1 MIMTLIH
8 TLCYLFWLVIL
19 AASAVIAVSIASIV
33 VKILFFDPKR
43 SQSQEN
49 NTQDR
54 R

>member
-33 VKILFFDPKR
+33 VKIFFFDPKK
-43 SQSQEN
+43 SQSQEHD
-49 NTQDR
+49 TQDR